1 MLRKLNPRRSPGTII
16 AVIALVAAL
25 GGTAIAAGGL
35 TSVQKKQVKKISTK
49 VFNSRIG
56 GASVAHAGTADTAT
70 KATTANTATTA
81 TTATKATTA
90 TTATKATTA
99 DTATKATT
107 AANAE
112 KFDGRT
118 PGEYQR
124 KLKEGC
130 APPSS
135 IAGLSNEGDVTCT
148 TPVQAIIMS
157 PAALEA
163 PNQVLSH
170 GLRLV
175 TICHDG
181 GVAMAFQNVGGTAAT
196 LNWFYGDAEAA
207 RANGATVN
215 SGSEQQFSFVAPTLK
230 RIEGQFIWSEGSTVI
245 TVNLHAFDGGTSC
258 EVRGTAET
266 ANG

>member
-1 MLRKLNPRRSPGTII
+1 MLRKLNPRRSPGAII

-35 TSVQKKQVKKISTK
+35 TGVQKKQVKKISTK

-70 KATTANTATTA
+70 KATTA

-99 DTATKATT
+99 DLATKATT

-112 KFDGRT
+112 KFDGQ
-118 PGEYQR
+118 PSGAYQH
-124 KLKEGC
+124 KLKAGC
-130 APPSS
+130 LPPSS
-135 IAGLSNEGDVTCT
+135 IAGLSQEGDVTCT
-148 TPVQAIIMS
+148 SPVQAIIMS

-163 PNQVLSH
+163 PVKELGS
-170 GLRLV
+170 GLQLV
-175 TICHDG
+175 AVCHDG
-181 GVAMAFQNVGGTAAT
+181 GVFMAFQNIGATAAT

-207 RANGATVN
+207 RASGANVN

-230 RIEGQFIWSEGSTVI
+230 RIEGQFIWSVGSTVI
-245 TVNLHAFDGGTSC
+245 TVNLHAFDGTTFC

>member
-81 TTATKATTA
+81 TKATTA

-130 APPSS
+130 LPPSS

-148 TPVQAIIMS
+148 SPVQAIIMS
-157 PAALEA
+157 PAAGENVARNLG
-163 PNQVLSH
+163 N
-170 GLRLV
+170 GLQLL
-175 TICHDG
+175 TICHDAG
-181 GVAMAFQNVGGTAAT
+181 QVKMAFQNLGASSAN
-196 LNWFYGDAEAA
+196 LNWFYGDLEAA
-207 RANGATVN
+207 RASGVTVPA
-215 SGSEQQFSFVAPTLK
+215 SSEQQFSFLAPTLK
-230 RIEGQFIWSEGSTVI
+230 RIEGQFIWSVGNAVM
-245 TVNLHAFDGGTSC
+245 TVNLHAFDGTTFC

>member
-157 PAALEA
+157 PATLEA
-163 PNQVLSH
+163 PFRELGN
-170 GLRLV
+170 GLQLV
-175 TICHDG
+175 AVCHDG
-181 GVAMAFQNVGGTAAT
+181 GVFMAFQNIGSGSVT
-196 LNWFYGDAEAA
+196 LNWFYSNGTAVS
-207 RANGATVN
+207 ANGVNLN
-215 SGSEQQFSFVAPTLK
+215 SGIEQDFTFAGA
-230 RIEGQFIWSEGSTVI
+230 RIEGQFIWSVGNAVM
-245 TVNLHAFDGGTSC
+245 TVNLHAFDGTTFC